1 MLLKLLTCLCKAEPW
16 VFCQGKEGVHAW
28 ICWVWEWMQRVNKFK
43 NSSCFKPHSA
53 PFPSEWQHQFV
64 LVSCF
69 AVWII
74 LLLGG
79 KNWYLFYCCFLSC
92 SPFLGNMSP
101 FKNFLIVVF
110 CHFLTVM
117 LMKSVVG
124 TGLQKIMGL
133 ISSTSSPSPTEPFT
147 ESQQPELA
155 ACAVFRNSGS
165 GQTYIRT
172 SIPGKGRRKSVSH
185 DKANI

>member
-1 MLLKLLTCLCKAEPW
+1 MLLKLLSCLCKTEPW
-16 VFCQGKEGVHAW
+16 IFCQGKEGVHAW

-43 NSSCFKPHSA
+43 KSSCFKPHSA

-79 KNWYLFYCCFLSC
+79 KNCYLFYCCFLSC

-101 FKNFLIVVF
+101 FKNFLILVF

-117 LMKSVVG
+117 LMVCCRDWTPKDH
-124 TGLQKIMGL
+124 GLDQFYQFPQSYRAIYWDPAARGCSM
-133 ISSTSSPSPTEPFT
+133 SSL
-147 ESQQPELA
+147 QD
-155 ACAVFRNSGS
+155 FRKWSN
-165 GQTYIRT
+165 
-172 SIPGKGRRKSVSH
+172 PH
-185 DKANI
+185 